1 MRKIAIMDVGSNNAR
16 LILVYIYE
24 NGSYRIVD
32 QLKEPVRLISDMG
45 HDNIIKPRRIQQL
58 IKTIQMFKRLC
69 RACGVKEEEMFAYCT
84 AAVNRAANQR
94 SFLDEVYATTQV
106 SLTVLSGEK
115 EATLVFQG
123 VINTMD
129 IDSGLIM
136 DIGGGTTQLVHFEK
150 RAIRNLACLPFGT
163 VTLTELFGL
172 ADQVKQEQ
180 IDAIEDFYRQ
190 QLEAIP
196 WLTGLQGLPL
206 IGVGGSFR
214 NLGKIMRMK
223 TKRDIGTLHNYA
235 IRVREIDAVY
245 ENMCKLDLDRRMK
258 IKGLSNERA
267 DIFLAAFAA
276 IKTAVKYTECSE
288 IFISCCGLREG
299 IMFEQMDPQ
308 LTSKPIPHVLDASL
322 ANVLGLFQENTDHA
336 NTVAKLSLMMFEQL
350 RQLHKLPNSYMR
362 IIKTAAPLHDIGSS
376 IKYHDHHKH
385 SFYLILNSNIYGLTH
400 REHLLSAFVALAHRK
415 DDVKKECQRYAEMM
429 APDDLAYIYRLAVLV
444 RIAESFDRAMD
455 GIIES
460 VSCDILGD
468 SVIMKTQTTADASLE
483 IKDALTCSDMF
494 KKAYGKNLV
503 IL

>member
-1 MRKIAIMDVGSNNAR
+1 MKKIAIMDVGSNNAR
-16 LILVYIYE
+16 LIIVYIYD
-24 NGSYRIVD
+24 NGCYRIVD

-58 IKTIQMFKRLC
+58 IKTINMFKRLC
-69 RACGVKEEEMFAYCT
+69 QANEVEQLFSYCT
-84 AAVNRAANQR
+84 AAVSRAANQR

-106 SLTVLSGEK
+106 ELEVLTGEK
-115 EATLVFQG
+115 EATLVYQG

-129 IDSGLIM
+129 VDSGVVM

-150 RAIRNLACLPFGT
+150 RNIKNLACLPFGT

-172 ADQVKQEQ
+172 ADKVKQEQ

-190 QLEAIP
+190 QLEEIP
-196 WLTGLQGLPL
+196 WLSSIEGLPL

-223 TKRDIGTLHNYA
+223 SKKDICTLHNYA
-235 IRVREIDAVY
+235 IRVREVEALY
-245 ENMCKLDLDRRMK
+245 ENMCRLDLDRRMK

-276 IKTAVKYTECSE
+276 IKTTVNYIKCSDV
-288 IFISCCGLREG
+288 FVSCCGLREG
-299 IMFEQMDPQ
+299 IMFQQIDPA
-308 LTSKPIPHVLDASL
+308 LATKAIPHVLDASL
-322 ANVLGLFQENTDHA
+322 NNVLGLFDVNLQHA
-336 NTVAKLSLMMFEQL
+336 NNVAKLSMLMFEQL

-362 IIKTAAPLHDIGSS
+362 IIKTAATLHDIGTS
-376 IKYHDHHKH
+376 IKYHDHHRH
-385 SFYLILNSNIYGLTH
+385 SFYLILSSNIFGLTQ
-400 REHLLSAFVALAHRK
+400 REHLMSALVALAHRK
-415 DDVKKECQRYAEMM
+415 DDVKKECQKYTEMISS
-429 APDDLAYIYRLAVLV
+429 DDLLIIYRLAVLV
-444 RIAESFDRAMD
+444 RIAESFDRTMS

-468 SVIMKTQTTADASLE
+468 SVIMKTQTNEDASLE
-483 IKDALTCSDMF
+483 IKDALTCSELF

>member
-1 MRKIAIMDVGSNNAR
+1 MKKIAIMDIGSNNSR
-16 LILVYIYE
+16 LILVYIYD
-24 NGSYRIVD
+24 NGSYRIAD

-58 IKTIQMFKRLC
+58 IKTIHMFKRLC
-69 RACGVKEEEMFAYCT
+69 VANGIEQIYAYCS

-94 SFLDEVYATTQV
+94 SFLDEVYATTQINLEV
-106 SLTVLSGEK
+106 LTGER

-129 IDSGLIM
+129 VDSGVIM

-150 RAIRNLACLPFGT
+150 RQIKDLACLPFGT
-163 VTLTELFGL
+163 VSLTELFGL
-172 ADQVKQEQ
+172 ADKVKQEQ
-180 IDAIEDFYRQ
+180 IDAIEDFYKK
-190 QLEAIP
+190 QLESVP
-196 WLTGLQGLPL
+196 WLANIEGLPI

-223 TKRDIGTLHNYA
+223 SKKDIGTLHNYN
-235 IRVREIDAVY
+235 IRAKEIDAVY
-245 ENMCKLDLDRRMK
+245 ENMCRLDLDRRMK

-276 IKTAVKYTECSE
+276 IKTTVNYIGCSD
-288 IFISCCGLREG
+288 IFISCNGLREG
-299 IMFEQMDPQ
+299 IMFNEIDPQ
-308 LTSKPIPHVLDASL
+308 LAVKPVQHVLDFSL
-322 ANVLGLFQENTDHA
+322 KNALGLFQENVEHA
-336 NTVAKLSLMMFEQL
+336 NNVSKLSLLMFEQL

-362 IIKTAAPLHDIGSS
+362 IIKTAATLHDIGAT

-400 REHLLSAFVALAHRK
+400 REHLMSAFVALAHRK
-415 DDVKKECQRYAEMM
+415 DDVKKECQRYSDMINS
-429 APDDLAYIYRLAVLV
+429 DDLMIIYRLAVLV

-455 GIIES
+455 GIVET

-468 SVIMKTQTTADASLE
+468 SVIMKTQATGDASLE
-483 IKDALTCSDMF
+483 IKDALTCSEMF

>member
-16 LILVYIYE
+16 LILVYIYD
-24 NGSYRIVD
+24 NGSYRIAD

-58 IKTIQMFKRLC
+58 IKTINMFKRLC
-69 RACGVKEEEMFAYCT
+69 AANDVDEIYACCT

-94 SFLDEVYATTQV
+94 SFLDEVYATTQIE
-106 SLTVLSGEK
+106 LEVLSGEK
-115 EATLVFQG
+115 EATLVYQG

-129 IDSGLIM
+129 IDSGVIM

-150 RAIRNLACLPFGT
+150 RSIKNLACLPFGT

-172 ADQVKQEQ
+172 ADKVKQEQ

-190 QLEAIP
+190 QLEEVP
-196 WLTGLQGLPL
+196 WLSTVQGLPL

-223 TKRDIGTLHNYA
+223 SKRDIGTLHNYN
-235 IRVREIDAVY
+235 IRAKEIDALY
-245 ENMCKLDLDRRMK
+245 ENMCRLDLDRRMK

-267 DIFLAAFAA
+267 DIFLAAFSA
-276 IKTAVKYTECSE
+276 IKTTVNYIGCTD
-288 IFISCCGLREG
+288 IFISCSGLREG
-299 IMFEQMDPQ
+299 IMFQQIDPQ
-308 LTSKPIPHVLDASL
+308 LAVKPVQHVLDYSL
-322 ANVLGLFQENTDHA
+322 ANVLGLFQENIAHA
-336 NTVAKLSLMMFEQL
+336 NNVAKLSLLMFEQL

-362 IIKTAAPLHDIGSS
+362 IIKTAATLHDIGTT

-385 SFYLILNSNIYGLTH
+385 SFYLILNSNIYGLSH
-400 REHLLSAFVALAHRK
+400 REHLMSAFVALAHRK
-415 DDVKKECQRYAEMM
+415 DDVKKECQRYSDMITA
-429 APDDLAYIYRLAVLV
+429 DDVAIIYKLAVLV
-444 RIAESFDRAMD
+444 RIAESFDRAMANVV
-455 GIIES
+455 ES

-468 SVIMKTQTTADASLE
+468 SVIMKTQATTDASLE
-483 IKDALTCSDMF
+483 IKDAHTCGDMF
-494 KKAYGKNLV
+494 KRAYGKNLV

>member
-1 MRKIAIMDVGSNNAR
+1 MRKIAIMDIGSNNAR
-16 LILVYIYE
+16 LILVYIYD
-24 NGSYRIVD
+24 NGSYRIAD

-45 HDNIIKPRRIQQL
+45 HDSIIKPRRIQQL
-58 IKTIQMFKRLC
+58 IKTIHMFKRLC
-69 RACGVKEEEMFAYCT
+69 VANGVDQMFSYCT

-94 SFLDEVYATTQV
+94 SFLDEVYATTQIQ
-106 SLTVLSGEK
+106 LEVLSGEK
-115 EATLVFQG
+115 EGTLTFQG
-123 VINTMD
+123 VMNTMD
-129 IDSGLIM
+129 IDNGVIM
-136 DIGGGTTQLVHFEK
+136 DMGGGTTQLVHFEK
-150 RAIRNLACLPFGT
+150 RAIKNIVSLPFGT

-172 ADQVKQEQ
+172 ADKVKQEQ

-190 QLEAIP
+190 QLEAVG
-196 WLTGLQGLPL
+196 WLENVKGLPL

-235 IRVREIDAVY
+235 IRAKEIDALY

-276 IKTAVKYTECSE
+276 IKTTVKYLECAD
-288 IFISCCGLREG
+288 IYVSCCGLREG
-299 IMFEQMDPQ
+299 IMFEQIDPQ
-308 LTSKPIPHVLDASL
+308 LAVRPVQHVLDYSL
-322 ANVLGLFQENTDHA
+322 QNVLGLFQENINHA
-336 NTVAKLSLMMFEQL
+336 NNVAKLSMLMFEQL

-362 IIKTAAPLHDIGSS
+362 IIKTAATLHDIGTV

-400 REHLLSAFVALAHRK
+400 REHLMSAFVALAHRK
-415 DDVKKECQRYAEMM
+415 DDVKKECMRYSDMITN
-429 APDDLAYIYRLAVLV
+429 DDLLIIYRLAVLV

-460 VSCDILGD
+460 VACDILGD
-468 SVIMKTQTTADASLE
+468 SVIMKTQTDSDASLE
-483 IKDALTCSDMF
+483 IKDALTCGDMF

>member
-1 MRKIAIMDVGSNNAR
+1 MRKIAIMDIGSNNAR
-16 LILVYIYE
+16 LILVYIYD

-58 IKTIQMFKRLC
+58 IKTIHMFKRLC
-69 RACGVKEEEMFAYCT
+69 KANGVEEIFAYCT

-94 SFLDEVYATTQV
+94 SFLDEVYATTQINLEV
-106 SLTVLSGEK
+106 LTGEK
-115 EATLVFQG
+115 EATLVYQG

-136 DIGGGTTQLVHFEK
+136 DIGGGTTQFIHFEK
-150 RAIRNLACLPFGT
+150 RVIKDLACLPFGT

-172 ADQVKQEQ
+172 ADKVKQEQ

-190 QLEAIP
+190 QLDEIP
-196 WLTGLQGLPL
+196 WLANIQGLPI

-223 TKRDIGTLHNYA
+223 NKKDIGTLHNYA
-235 IRVREIDAVY
+235 IRSREIDAVY

-276 IKTAVKYTECSE
+276 IKTTVNYIEASD

-299 IMFEQMDPQ
+299 IMFEQIDPA
-308 LTSKPIPHVLDASL
+308 LAVKPVPHVHDFSL
-322 ANVLGLFQENTDHA
+322 LNVLGLFQENTEHA
-336 NTVAKLSLMMFEQL
+336 NHVAKLSLLMFDQL

-362 IIKTAAPLHDIGSS
+362 IIKTAATLHDIGGS

-385 SFYLILNSNIYGLTH
+385 SFYLILSSNIFGLTH
-400 REHLLSAFVALAHRK
+400 REHLMSAFVALAHRK
-415 DDVKKECQRYAEMM
+415 DDVKKECQRYSDMISA
-429 APDDLAYIYRLAVLV
+429 DDLMIIYRLAVLV

-455 GIIES
+455 GIVET

-468 SVIMKTQTTADASLE
+468 SVIMKTQAGSDASLE
-483 IKDALTCSDMF
+483 IKDALTCSEMF

>member
-1 MRKIAIMDVGSNNAR
+1 MKKIAIMDVGSNNAR

-58 IKTIQMFKRLC
+58 IKTINMFKRLC
-69 RACGVKEEEMFAYCT
+69 VANGVEEMFSYCT

-106 SLTVLSGEK
+106 ELEVLTGEK

-129 IDSGLIM
+129 MDNGVIM

-150 RAIRNLACLPFGT
+150 RQIRNLACLPFGT

-172 ADQVKQEQ
+172 ADKVKQEQ

-190 QLEAIP
+190 QLESVP
-196 WLTGLQGLPL
+196 WLSSIQGLPL

-235 IRVREIDAVY
+235 IRVKEIEALYD
-245 ENMCKLDLDRRMK
+245 NMCHLDLDRRTK
-258 IKGLSNERA
+258 IKGLSVERA

-276 IKTAVKYTECSE
+276 IKTTVKYIDCSDV
-288 IFISCCGLREG
+288 FVSCCGLREG
-299 IMFEQMDPQ
+299 IMFQQIDPQ
-308 LTSKPIPHVLDASL
+308 LAVKPVQHVLDFSL
-322 ANVLGLFQENTDHA
+322 NNVLGLFQENTQHA
-336 NTVAKLSLMMFEQL
+336 ENVAKLSLMMFEQL

-362 IIKTAAPLHDIGSS
+362 IIKTAATLHDIGTE

-385 SFYLILNSNIYGLTH
+385 SFYLILNSNIYGLTQ

-415 DDVKKECQRYAEMM
+415 DDVKKECLRYQDMM
-429 APDDLAYIYRLAVLV
+429 AADDLMIIYRLAVLV

-455 GIIES
+455 GVVES
-460 VSCDILGD
+460 VACDILGD
-468 SVIMKTQTTADASLE
+468 SVIMKTQTTADAALE

>member
-1 MRKIAIMDVGSNNAR
+1 MRKIAIMDIGSNNAR

-24 NGSYRIVD
+24 NFSYRIVD

-58 IKTIQMFKRLC
+58 IKTINMFKRLC
-69 RACGVKEEEMFAYCT
+69 TANGVDEIYACCT

-94 SFLDEVYATTQV
+94 SFLDEIYATTQV
-106 SLTVLSGEK
+106 ELEVLSGEK
-115 EATLVFQG
+115 EATLVYQG

-129 IDSGLIM
+129 IESGIIM
-136 DIGGGTTQLVHFEK
+136 DIGGGTTQLIHFEK
-150 RAIRNLACLPFGT
+150 RAVKNLACLPFGT

-172 ADQVKQEQ
+172 ADKVKQEQ

-190 QLEAIP
+190 QLESLP
-196 WLTGLQGLPL
+196 WLANVSGLPL

-223 TKRDIGTLHNYA
+223 SKKDIGTLHNYA
-235 IRVREIDAVY
+235 IRKKEIEALY
-245 ENMCKLDLDRRMK
+245 ENMCRLDLDRRMK

-267 DIFLAAFAA
+267 DIFLAAFSA
-276 IKTAVKYTECSE
+276 IKTTVNYIDCTDV
-288 IFISCCGLREG
+288 FISCCGLREG
-299 IMFEQMDPQ
+299 IIYQQLDPAFAQ
-308 LTSKPIPHVLDASL
+308 KPIAHVLDFSL
-322 ANVLGLFQENTDHA
+322 ANALNLFDCNIEHA
-336 NTVAKLSLMMFEQL
+336 NNVAKLSMLMFEQL

-362 IIKTAAPLHDIGSS
+362 IIKTAATLHDIGIA

-385 SFYLILNSNIYGLTH
+385 SFYMILNSNIYGLTQ
-400 REHLLSAFVALAHRK
+400 REHLMSAFVALAHRK
-415 DDVKKECQRYAEMM
+415 DDVKRELLKYTDMLGS
-429 APDDLAYIYRLAVLV
+429 DDLEIIYRLAVLV
-444 RIAESFDRAMD
+444 RIAESFDRTMS

-468 SVIMKTQTTADASLE
+468 SVIMKTQAKEDASLE
-483 IKDALTCSDMF
+483 IKDAHTCGEMF
-494 KKAYGKNLV
+494 KRAYGKNLV

>member
-1 MRKIAIMDVGSNNAR
+1 MRRIAIMDIGSNNAR
-16 LILVYIYE
+16 LNLVYIYD
-24 NGSYRIVD
+24 NGSYRIAD
-32 QLKEPVRLISDMG
+32 QIKEPVRIISDMG

-58 IKTIQMFKRLC
+58 IKTIQLFKRLC
-69 RACGVKEEEMFAYCT
+69 VANGIEQMFSYCT

-94 SFLDEVYATTQV
+94 SFLDEIYATTQV
-106 SLTVLSGEK
+106 QLEVLTGEK
-115 EATLVFQG
+115 EGTLAFQG

-129 IDSGLIM
+129 MDNGLIM
-136 DIGGGTTQLVHFEK
+136 DIGGGTTQLIHFEK
-150 RAIRNLACLPFGT
+150 RAIKNVVSLPFGT

-172 ADQVKQEQ
+172 ADKVKQEQ
-180 IDAIEDFYRQ
+180 IDAIEEFYRNELKKVQ
-190 QLEAIP
+190 
-196 WLTGLQGLPL
+196 WLDTVKGLPL

-235 IRVREIDAVY
+235 IRTKEIDSLY

-267 DIFLAAFAA
+267 DVFLAAFAA
-276 IKTAVKYTECSE
+276 IKTTVKFIETEDV
-288 IFISCCGLREG
+288 FISCCGLRDG
-299 IMFEQMDPQ
+299 VMFEQIDPQ
-308 LTSKPIPHVLDASL
+308 LATRPVQHVLDSSL
-322 ANVLGLFQENTDHA
+322 LNVLGLFQENVAHA
-336 NTVAKLSLMMFEQL
+336 ENVSKLSVMMFEQL
-350 RQLHKLPNSYMR
+350 RQLHKLPNSYMKV
-362 IIKTAAPLHDIGSS
+362 IKTAATLHDIGTTV
-376 IKYHDHHKH
+376 KYHDHHKH
-385 SFYLILNSNIYGLTH
+385 SFYMILNSNIYGLTH

-415 DDVKKECQRYAEMM
+415 NEIKKECQRYSEMISN
-429 APDDLAYIYRLAVLV
+429 DDLLLIYRLAVLV

-468 SVIMKTQTTADASLE
+468 SVIMKTQTDKDASLE
-483 IKDALTCSDMF
+483 IKDALTCGDMF